1 MAATIK
7 YADNILKGFATS
19 LSLLVSSLA
28 SWLLLHDLAPG
39 PYFFPGCGLVLAASL
54 GYGLPSTNTSNSS
67 SSNNSMNKEVVTKSG
82 GPVSED
88 VET

>member
-54 GYGLPSTNTSNSS
+54 GYGLPSSS
-67 SSNNSMNKEVVTKSG
+67 SSSSNKEVVTKSG
-82 GPVSED
+82 PVSED
-88 VET
+88 VEES

>member
-54 GYGLPSTNTSNSS
+54 GYGLPNSS
-67 SSNNSMNKEVVTKSG
+67 NNNSRSNNSMNKEVVTKSG
-82 GPVSED
+82 PVSED
-88 VET
+88 VEI

>member
-54 GYGLPSTNTSNSS
+54 GYGLPSSS
-67 SSNNSMNKEVVTKSG
+67 SSNKEVVTKSG
-82 GPVSED
+82 PVSED
-88 VET
+88 VEES

>member
-54 GYGLPSTNTSNSS
+54 GYGLPSTNS
-67 SSNNSMNKEVVTKSG
+67 SSNNKEVVTRS

-88 VET
+88 VEES

>member
-54 GYGLPSTNTSNSS
+54 GYGLPSSSS
-67 SSNNSMNKEVVTKSG
+67 SSNREVVTKS

-88 VET
+88 VEES

>member
-54 GYGLPSTNTSNSS
+54 GYGLPPSS
-67 SSNNSMNKEVVTKSG
+67 NKEVVTKSG
-82 GPVSED
+82 GPISED

>member
-54 GYGLPSTNTSNSS
+54 GYGLPSSS
-67 SSNNSMNKEVVTKSG
+67 SSNSNKEVVTKSG
-82 GPVSED
+82 PVSED
-88 VET
+88 VEES

>member
-54 GYGLPSTNTSNSS
+54 GYGLPSTN
-67 SSNNSMNKEVVTKSG
+67 SSNNNKEVVTRS

-88 VET
+88 VEES

>member
-54 GYGLPSTNTSNSS
+54 GYGLPSTNSS
-67 SSNNSMNKEVVTKSG
+67 SSSNKEVVTRS

-88 VET
+88 VEES

>member
-54 GYGLPSTNTSNSS
+54 GYGLPSSNS
-67 SSNNSMNKEVVTKSG
+67 NKEVVTKSG
-82 GPVSED
+82 PVSED
-88 VET
+88 VEES

>member
-54 GYGLPSTNTSNSS
+54 GYGLPSG
-67 SSNNSMNKEVVTKSG
+67 SSNNNKEVVTRS

-88 VET
+88 VEES

>member
-54 GYGLPSTNTSNSS
+54 GYGLPS
-67 SSNNSMNKEVVTKSG
+67 SSNNEVVTKS

-88 VET
+88 VEES

>member
-54 GYGLPSTNTSNSS
+54 GYGLPSTNSNS
-67 SSNNSMNKEVVTKSG
+67 NKEEAATRS

>member
-54 GYGLPSTNTSNSS
+54 GYGLPNSSSSS

>member
-54 GYGLPSTNTSNSS
+54 GYGLPSTNTSNS
-67 SSNNSMNKEVVTKSG
+67 NSKNKEEAATRS

-88 VET
+88 VEES

>member
-54 GYGLPSTNTSNSS
+54 GYGLPSGNSS

>member
-67 SSNNSMNKEVVTKSG
+67 SSNNNNNKEVDTRS